1 MAFES
6 SLNGLRL
13 RQRKPLNPGRDN
25 SLQVTTSPS
34 LAFSIWMAR
43 VVIVEG
49 GEVKERTVK
58 ALSILSPRLPPI
70 KSRILIKP
78 NLVLPSSN
86 DSGAVTRREVI
97 GGIIEF
103 LGDDRYEIVVGE
115 GAAIHDT
122 WRCFREAGYDE
133 LEKKYHVKLVDLN
146 RDEFREVHGKYWKFE
161 VSKCF
166 LDSDYI
172 ISAAVLK
179 EHAFKITLT
188 LKNMMGVL
196 KPGRFTPTKSYMHRE
211 YDFGLPFGKVKW
223 ARRLCDLIMAK
234 RPNLAV
240 IDATTAMFGS
250 HINGRL
256 KRFDMVIVSEDPVAC
271 DIIGAKLLGHED
283 IFYLEMMLDERLG
296 EAPSRVDRIEV

>member
-1 MAFES
+1 
-6 SLNGLRL
+6 
-13 RQRKPLNPGRDN
+13 
-25 SLQVTTSPS
+25 LQVTTSPS

-49 GEVKERTVK
+49 GEVKERTIK

-70 KSRILIKP
+70 GSRILIKP

-97 GGIIEF
+97 EGIIEF
-103 LGDDRYEIVVGE
+103 LGDDRYEIFVGE

-179 EHAFKITLT
+179 EHAFKVTLT

-211 YDFGLPFGKVKW
+211 YDFGLPSGKMKW
-223 ARRLCDLIMAK
+223 ARRLYDLIMVK
-234 RPNLAV
+234 KPDLAL

-250 HINGRL
+250 HISGRL
-256 KRFDMVIVSEDPVAC
+256 RRLDKIIVSEDLVAC
-271 DIIGAKLLGHED
+271 DIVGANLLGHDEV
-283 IFYLEMMLDERLG
+283 FYLRMMLEEGLG
-296 EAPSRVDRIEV
+296 EVPSKVDRVKI